1 MAARIDARALRRPE
15 ARRLPRISDLAQKS
29 RARRAG
35 QVIVSTVMDRPWSR
49 YCCCMLAGGQRFV
62 REYPVA
68 SKRVLRALLN
78 AADLCA
84 SQPARVAQQ
93 LVDGV
98 SPRGMIARCK
108 P

>member
-1 MAARIDARALRRPE
+1 
-15 ARRLPRISDLAQKS
+15 
-29 RARRAG
+29 
-35 QVIVSTVMDRPWSR
+35 
-49 YCCCMLAGGQRFV
+49 MLASDQRFV

-68 SKRVLRALLN
+68 TKRVLRAVLQ

-84 SQPARVAQQ
+84 RQPARVAQQ

-98 SPRGMIARCK
+98 SPRGMITRCK